1 MPRII
6 FLSLLFLSFFV
17 KGYGQDSGQKTIV
30 NWDTPVKVLDST
42 QVPRE
47 AIHFD
52 GAGYKAGN
60 ILPYFSLKINA
71 RVTEFTLVNPVYQM
85 LSDEENH
92 LIPSGTDIPS
102 MAQIETDLQNKRP
115 VSFIYFVPIRR
126 NASGG
131 IEKLLSFEY
140 TFVSAPFVPQAY
152 LPASN
157 PSFLSNARMG
167 STTSAGSSVLSSG
180 DWYKLA
186 VSSTG
191 ILKIDY
197 AFLQQMG
204 INPASIDPRQIKL
217 YGNAIGMLPQANASP
232 RPTDLQ
238 ENAIFVQGEN
248 DGVFN
253 SSDYVLFY
261 AKSPDTW
268 IYNTTLQQFTHTKH
282 LYSDY
287 AYYFLTI
294 GPSNGI
300 RLADEPEVSGPLQTI
315 STFDDYK
322 FYEPEQTNIL
332 KSGREW
338 YGDIFDFTLQRNYD
352 FSFPGIT
359 PNSTIKVTGRMMA
372 NSPATYPSQINTS
385 FTASIN
391 GNPLGSISIPGIS
404 ISPGDNYPSIGAEA
418 SNTFSINSN
427 LISSS
432 NLSIS
437 LTYNKSGNFSA
448 SGYFN
453 FLEINT
459 TRDLQLYGNET
470 AFRSVASTSAGISQ
484 FVIKGV
490 NNDLTIWDVT
500 DPMKA
505 KNQLYSFTSLQD
517 SFTVV
522 TDTIK
527 EYIMFTG
534 SSFSA
539 PVFIEKVKNQDLHGI
554 NSPNLPDMVI
564 VTVPEF
570 KSAAQ
575 ALANF
580 RYTNDKLDVI
590 VTTTDEVF
598 NEFSSGAQ
606 DVTAIR
612 DFMKMLYDRGTAS
625 DSIRY
630 LLLFGDCSYDYK
642 NRVSGNTNFVPVYES
657 RQSLNPLSTY
667 SSDDY
672 FGLLE
677 DSEGNWTEPYTLF
690 EPTDIGIGRLPVK
703 NSFEAYEV
711 VNKIIHYNNSKD
723 CLGKWRNRVTFVSD
737 DMDVN
742 GNSFLSESNGLATDI
757 EVNHKQYNVTKIF
770 MDAYAQVNSP
780 SGETA
785 PTVNESISQEIE
797 KGTFLVNFVGH
808 GSEIQWTQEDI
819 LNVNTIGKWENYNKL
834 PFFITAT
841 CEFGRYDDPS
851 RVSGGETII
860 LGNQGGGI
868 GVLCSTR
875 PVFSG
880 SNNTLN
886 SAFLD
891 ALFAKSN
898 GKMQRLGDIIMQA
911 KTNDVSRFSIN
922 NRNYGLLADPSMML
936 EYPEENIVLTKI
948 NTNNISASADTIK
961 ALSKVT
967 IQGEVRYGAGS
978 KMTNFNGSVYIT
990 VYDKP
995 STINTFP
1002 PLVTTFKSMNNFI
1015 YEGIAS
1021 VKNGD
1026 FTIAFVVPKDISYA
1040 YDFGKISLYASK
1052 NSFASDTLDAA
1063 GYYSN
1068 IVIGG
1073 TSSSVIADN
1082 NPPVIRL
1089 FMHDTTFVFG
1099 GLTNSN
1105 TVLIAKISDENGI
1118 NIAGE
1123 GIGHEITASLDNST
1137 NVFVLN
1143 EFYSSILD
1151 NYQQGMINFPIKEI
1165 SPGNHSIKLK
1175 AWDTYNNSSE
1185 AYLEFVVANNEEMA
1199 IQNVLNYPNPFSTH
1213 TNFHFDHNRAG
1224 DDIEVLV
1231 SIYTVSGKLI
1241 KTLDNRF
1248 YGSGSH
1254 ISDINWDGRDDFGDN
1269 IGKGVYVYKVD
1280 IRSLRDGSNNFKYQK
1295 LVILN

>member
-6 FLSLLFLSFFV
+6 FLSLLFLSFLV
-17 KGYGQDSGQKTIV
+17 KGYGQNSGQTTTI
-30 NWDTPVKVLDST
+30 NWKLPVKVLDAT
-42 QVPRE
+42 HVPRQ
-47 AIHFD
+47 ALNFG
-52 GAGYKAGN
+52 GAGYRAGST
-60 ILPYFSLKINA
+60 LPYFSIRVNGM
-71 RVTEFTLVNPVYQM
+71 VTEFTLVNPVYEM
-85 LSDEENH
+85 LSDEESR
-92 LIPSGTDIPS
+92 LIAATDIPS
-102 MAQIETDLQNKRP
+102 VPEIETGFQYKRP
-115 VSFIYFVPIRR
+115 ISFIYFVPLRR
-126 NASGG
+126 NASGA

-140 TFVSAPFVPQAY
+140 TFVSAPFVPQANH
-152 LPASN
+152 PASN
-157 PSFLSNARMG
+157 PSLLSNARMA
-167 STTSAGSSVLSSG
+167 SANAAGSSVLSSG

-186 VSSTG
+186 VSTTG

-197 AFLQQMG
+197 AFLQQIG
-204 INPASIDPRQIKL
+204 INPANIDPRQIRI
-217 YGNAIGMLPQANASP
+217 YGNAIGMLPQANAAP
-232 RPTDLQ
+232 RADDLN
-238 ENAIFVQGEN
+238 ENAIFVQGES
-248 DGVFN
+248 DGIFN

-268 IYNTTLQQFTHTKH
+268 NYNTTAQKFTHTKH

-294 GPSNGI
+294 GPGNGLRI
-300 RLADEPEVSGPLQTI
+300 ANEPEVSGPLQTI
-315 STFDDYK
+315 TTFDDYK

-359 PNSTIKVTGRMMA
+359 PNSNIKVTAKMMA
-372 NSPATYPSQINTS
+372 NSPATYPTQINTS

-391 GNPLGSISIPGIS
+391 GNTLGNINLAGI
-404 ISPGDNYPSIGAEA
+404 IVSPGDNYPYKGSDGI
-418 SNTFSINSN
+418 NTFTINSN
-427 LISSS
+427 LVNSS
-432 NLSIS
+432 NLSIG
-437 LTYNKSGNFSA
+437 LAYNKSGNFSA

-453 FLEINT
+453 YLEINT
-459 TRDLQLYGNET
+459 ERDLQLYGNQT
-470 AFRSVASTSAGISQ
+470 SFRSVSSTNAGVSQ

-490 NNDLTIWDVT
+490 SNNLSIWDVT
-500 DPMKA
+500 DPLKA
-505 KNQLYSFTSLQD
+505 KNQLYSFTAQQD

-534 SSFSA
+534 NSFSTPA
-539 PVFIEKVKNQDLHGI
+539 FIEKIKNQDLHGI

-564 VTVPEF
+564 VTIPEF

-575 ALANF
+575 SLANF

-590 VTTTDEVF
+590 VTTTEEIY

-642 NRVSGNTNFVPVYES
+642 SRVSGNTNYVPVYES
-657 RQSLNPLSTY
+657 RESLFPLHTY

-672 FGLLE
+672 FGLL
-677 DSEGNWTEPYTLF
+677 DNSEGIWADPYTNF
-690 EPTDIGIGRLPVK
+690 ESTDIGIGRLPVK

-711 VNKIIHYNNSKD
+711 VNKIIHYNGSKEG
-723 CLGKWRNRVTFVSD
+723 LGKWRNRLTFISD
-737 DMDVN
+737 DLDVS
-742 GNSFLSESNGLATDI
+742 GNTFLSESNGLATKI
-757 EVNHKQYNVTKIF
+757 ETTHKQYNVSKIY

-785 PTVNESISQEIE
+785 PTVNEAIRQEIE
-797 KGTFLVNFVGH
+797 KGSFLVNFVGH
-808 GSEIQWTQEDI
+808 GSEIQWTQEDV
-819 LNVNTIGKWENYNKL
+819 LNVNTIAKWENYNKL

-851 RVSGGETII
+851 RVSGAETI
-860 LGNQGGGI
+860 LLSNQGGGI
-868 GVLCSTR
+868 GLLCSTR

-886 SAFLD
+886 LSFLD
-891 ALFAKSN
+891 ALFAKS
-898 GKMQRLGDIIMQA
+898 GGRMQRLGDIIMQA
-911 KTNDVSRFSIN
+911 KTNDSNRFSVN
-922 NRNYGLLADPSMML
+922 NRNYGLLSDPSMML
-936 EYPEENIVLTKI
+936 EYPEENVVLTKI
-948 NTNNISASADTIK
+948 NSNNISASADTIK

-967 IQGEVRYGAGS
+967 IEGEVRNGGGS
-978 KMTNFNGSVYIT
+978 KMANFNGSVYIT

-1002 PLVTTFKSMNNFI
+1002 PLNTTFKSMNNFI

-1021 VKNGD
+1021 VQNGG
-1026 FTIAFVVPKDISYA
+1026 FTITFVVPKDISYA

-1052 NSFASDTLDAA
+1052 NSFAADTLDAA

-1073 TSSSVIADN
+1073 TSSTVTADN
-1082 NPPVIRL
+1082 SPPLIRL

-1099 GLTNSN
+1099 GVTNSN

-1151 NYQQGMINFPIKEI
+1151 NYQQGMINFPIKGI

-1231 SIYTVSGKLI
+1231 SIYTISGKLI

-1254 ISDINWDGRDDFGDN
+1254 ISDINWDGKDDFGDN